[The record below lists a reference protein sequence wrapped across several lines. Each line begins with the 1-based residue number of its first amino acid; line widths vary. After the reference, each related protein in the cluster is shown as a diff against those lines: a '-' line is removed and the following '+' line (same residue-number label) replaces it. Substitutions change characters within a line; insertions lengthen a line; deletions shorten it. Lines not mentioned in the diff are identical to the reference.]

1 MPIKMDKLS
10 LEKMNKFLDKNN
22 LLRLNQ
28 EELENIN
35 RQIKGTKVKSM
46 I

>member
-1 MPIKMDKLS
+1 MDKLS